1 MKKIDWKSKLTSRK
15 FWAAIVSA
23 AASIAVAFGAGD
35 GTVAQIT
42 AIIMAGAT
50 VIAYIIGEGLVDASR
65 NKTSAENPEQS
76 TAEGNAEQTKGDVG
90 KTTDETHDTP
100 SETASDTA
108 ENKQNSN

>member
-23 AASIAVAFGAGD
+23 VASIAVAFGAGD

-65 NKTSAENPEQS
+65 NKSETDKTETD
-76 TAEGNAEQTKGDVG
+76 TAKTDAEQKEDVTG
-90 KTTDETHDTP
+90 KTIDEKSDTP
-100 SETASDTA
+100 SETASTP
-108 ENKQNSN
+108 ESKQNCD

>member
-50 VIAYIIGEGLVDASR
+50 VIAYIIGEGLVDAAGTNPKQTRPKPTLQRPMQSR
-65 NKTSAENPEQS
+65 RKM
-76 TAEGNAEQTKGDVG
+76 
-90 KTTDETHDTP
+90 
-100 SETASDTA
+100 
-108 ENKQNSN
+108 